1 MVLDFSRKIAI
12 CIEHIIKHKYHAYT
26 MYFYIQYTAH
36 TSTIIYY
43 IYMYIYNMH
52 FIAYHAH
59 ETYIATI
66 TNHYPQLRHDAFSL
80 GKFGHH
86 GRPSVGF
93 AGQSATGD
101 TWGVA
106 LGVLTIGE
114 GSVE

>member
-1 MVLDFSRKIAI
+1 MHT
-12 CIEHIIKHKYHAYT
+12 CIHAYIHT
-26 MYFYIQYTAH
+26 YIH
-36 TSTIIYY
+36 TSIHTY
-43 IYMYIYNMH
+43 IH

-80 GKFGHH
+80 GTFGHH

-93 AGQSATGD
+93 AGQNATGD